1 MSMLFQVVPQTV
13 FTLPAAREIH
23 LRDVVDVS
31 AFDELVIEVQSLSP
45 GTIPAAELFLLLQTA
60 VEQVPEEGWSLIT
73 PRQLELSSAGTAP
86 KVWRT
91 TWKRSDTAPFLR
103 LMRLG
108 FSNTGTADRTL
119 DLRVV
124 VFGIGGCGCG
134 K

>member
-13 FTLPAAREIH
+13 FTLPMGREIH
-23 LRDVVDVS
+23 LRDIVDVS

-45 GTIPAAELFLLLQTA
+45 GTIPASQLLLLLQTA
-60 VEQVPEEGWSLIT
+60 VEQAPEEGWLVAT
-73 PRQLELSSAGTAP
+73 RKTLALSGGPSP
-86 KVWRT
+86 QVWRT
-91 TWKRSDTAPFLR
+91 TWKRSDAEPFLR
-103 LMRLG
+103 LIRLG
-108 FSNTGTADRTL
+108 FENTGGTDRTL